1 MAGKLDTQ
9 GWIDATR
16 NGRAYAFFLRNE
28 TLWARCNGQ
37 YKRTLVGGID
47 TIAGARALAGSI
59 AGRKEDWDWVDEARA
74 ERAGMPSD

>member
-28 TLWARCNGQ
+28 ILWVRRNGQ
-37 YKRTLVGGID
+37 YKRTLVSGID
-47 TIAGARALAGSI
+47 TIAGTRALAGSI
-59 AGRKEDWDWVDEARA
+59 ADEKENWVDETRA
-74 ERAGMPSD
+74 KRAGMPID